1 MEGENKP
8 ALVALRRRREEIID
22 WLSEAFA
29 SDALALEEYE
39 ERVNQAHRAD
49 SLDALDQLV
58 VDLDRP
64 TPAAAPATEA
74 MVKHEPAVP
83 DPHRADKKTYVAI
96 FGGVE
101 KRGGWRAAK
110 RMRVF
115 ALMGGAEL
123 DFRDVDLPPGVT
135 ELRII
140 AMMGGAEIIVPPDL
154 HVECDGWAIMG
165 GFEDLDRAPRRLD
178 PDAPLLRISGFCFM
192 GGFSIETRL
201 PGESGRQ
208 AKRRR
213 RRERKE
219 LRNAA
224 TAQLPT
230 ATVRKLGDGKGTE

>member
-1 MEGENKP
+1 VEGENKP

-39 ERVNQAHRAD
+39 ERVNLAHRAD
-49 SLDALDQLV
+49 SLEALDQLV
-58 VDLDRP
+58 ADLERIA
-64 TPAAAPATEA
+64 PAAPAPATEA
-74 MVKHEPAVP
+74 MVKHEPAP
-83 DPHRADKKTYVAI
+83 ADLHRADKKTYVAI

-101 KRGGWRAAK
+101 KRGAWRAAK

-115 ALMGGAEL
+115 AMMGGAEL

-135 ELRII
+135 ELRIV

-165 GFEDLDRAPRRLD
+165 GFEDLDRAPKRLD

-208 AKRRR
+208 ARKRRR
-213 RRERKE
+213 REKKE

-224 TAQLPT
+224 AQLPT
-230 ATVRKLGDGKGTE
+230 ATVRKLGDGEKP